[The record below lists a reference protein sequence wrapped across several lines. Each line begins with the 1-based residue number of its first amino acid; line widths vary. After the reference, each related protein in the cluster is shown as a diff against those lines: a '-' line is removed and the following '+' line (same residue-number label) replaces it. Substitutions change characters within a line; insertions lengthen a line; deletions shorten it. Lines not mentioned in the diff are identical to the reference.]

1 MWIRPPDG
9 GRSDAYIQMWSWER
23 RETAIYGT
31 SAGQLHITGDFTL
44 NLYKHGITRTYLNL
58 DDQGNCYVYC
68 SDRRYEPADFS
79 VELEKLEIFLKQQGE
94 TLESVYDDEYIARKT
109 EALQKAGIPLLRFKV
124 EPEEVKVH

>member
-1 MWIRPPDG
+1 
-9 GRSDAYIQMWSWER
+9 MWSWER

-58 DDQGNCYVYC
+58 DDDGNCYVY
-68 SDRRYEPADFS
+68 RGNWQYEAADFS
-79 VELEKLEIFLKQQGE
+79 AELRKLEASLKQQGE

-109 EALQKAGIPLLRFKV
+109 EAVRKAGIPLLRITV

>member
-1 MWIRPPDG
+1 MQPNWKPLEDRL
-9 GRSDAYIQMWSWER
+9 GRDHC
-23 RETAIYGT
+23 
-31 SAGQLHITGDFTL
+31 AGFMFMGRVNGI

-58 DDQGNCYVYC
+58 DDQGNCYVYRG
-68 SDRRYEPADFS
+68 DRRYEPADFS